1 MKTELIIVTDR
12 SGSMQSIRADCIGG
26 FEKFIADQKKVEGE
40 CRVTSLMFDHAIEY
54 DYVARPLSEVSTLKL
69 EPRGS
74 TALFD
79 ALGSVLNDQGA
90 RITKEKWAE
99 LVIVVV
105 ITDGGENASREYRQP
120 QIKTMIEHAEKN
132 GWNFIF
138 LAANQDGFANAASY
152 GMSNVQGK
160 TFSANSAGTVS
171 AYHSASVDTVQLR
184 SGLAPKNE
192 PTL

>member
-12 SGSMQSIRADCIGG
+12 SGSMQSIRTDCIGG
-26 FEKFIADQKKVEGE
+26 FEAFIADQKKVEGE
-40 CRVTSLMFDHAIEY
+40 CRVTALMFDDRIEY
-54 DYVARPLSEVSTLKL
+54 DYVAKPLAEVSTLKL
-69 EPRGS
+69 NPRGG

-79 ALGSVLNDQGA
+79 ALGAALNEQGA
-90 RITKEKWAE
+90 RIAAEKWAE
-99 LVIVVV
+99 LVVVVV
-105 ITDGGENASREYRQP
+105 ITDGQENASKEFKQP

-138 LAANQDGFANAASY
+138 LAANQDGFAAANSY

-160 TFSANSAGTVS
+160 TFTANSVGTQS
-171 AYHSASVDTVQLR
+171 AYYSASVDTTQLR